1 MSTYAL
7 DAVFRPTSVAVV
19 GASPRERSVGRAV
32 VRNLR
37 EAGFAGPVGLVN
49 PKHRQID
56 GMPAVARLADLPF
69 RPELVV
75 VSTPAATVPGV
86 IAEAVAVGARAAVV
100 VTAGLGQG
108 PGSLLEKLEAAA
120 RPHGLRI
127 VGPNCLGVMAP
138 HAGLNVSF
146 AARSPLPGDLA
157 LVSQSGAIAAGL
169 VEWGAARSI
178 GFSAVVSLGD
188 ALDVDFGD
196 LLDWFAQDAKTR
208 AILLYIESIRDARKF
223 MSAARAAAR
232 AKPVVVVKS
241 GRHEQGARAAAT
253 HTGALAGS
261 DAVYD
266 AAFRRAGLL
275 RVLALDEL
283 FAAAKTLGHL
293 RSAPGRRLAI
303 LTNGGGIGV
312 LAVDRLVDMGGTL
325 AALDAATVRRLDAV
339 LPPTWSRANPV
350 DIVGDADASR
360 YTAAL

>member
-208 AILLYIESIRDARKF
+208 AILLYIESIRDAR
-223 MSAARAAAR
+223 
-232 AKPVVVVKS
+232 
-241 GRHEQGARAAAT
+241 
-253 HTGALAGS
+253 
-261 DAVYD
+261 
-266 AAFRRAGLL
+266 
-275 RVLALDEL
+275 
-283 FAAAKTLGHL
+283 
-293 RSAPGRRLAI
+293 
-303 LTNGGGIGV
+303 
-312 LAVDRLVDMGGTL
+312 
-325 AALDAATVRRLDAV
+325 
-339 LPPTWSRANPV
+339 
-350 DIVGDADASR
+350 
-360 YTAAL
+360 